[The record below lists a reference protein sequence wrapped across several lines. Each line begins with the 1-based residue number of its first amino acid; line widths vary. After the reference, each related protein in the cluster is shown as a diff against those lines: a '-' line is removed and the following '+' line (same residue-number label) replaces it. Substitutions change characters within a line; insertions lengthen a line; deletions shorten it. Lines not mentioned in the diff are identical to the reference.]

1 MYLLLFTILM
11 CIPFSV
17 RTTSETVYNGDTSI
31 CNSDNKEY
39 IGIEV
44 YVDATLDEPL
54 RQTTCESEIHKYGA
68 SVSNGGLNISVDL
81 LNCFLNFHT
90 VGVYTNRDTVYAKFA
105 SLDPWTTEPINSMT
119 HDDLVK
125 LTEECIVDIYLKCEV
140 DKTKDF
146 MKNGNRLKPRDFKT
160 VPPSNVGSMIELQS
174 DYCVNDV
181 TAYVK
186 IYDECGNIKQYS
198 IPTLRDYFTTK
209 NGQPR
214 KILKK
219 KFVNC

>member
-1 MYLLLFTILM
+1 MYLLFIILM
-11 CIPFSV
+11 YLLPFSFQ
-17 RTTSETVYNGDTSI
+17 TSEPAYDKSVCDSG
-31 CNSDNKEY
+31 NKEY
-39 IGIEV
+39 MGIEV
-44 YVDATLDEPL
+44 YVEATLDEPL

-105 SLDPWTTEPINSMT
+105 SLDPWTTEPMNSMT

-146 MKNGNRLKPRDFKT
+146 MKTNDNRLKPRDFKT
-160 VPPSNVGSMIELQS
+160 VPPSNVGSMIELQF

-186 IYDECGNIKQYS
+186 IYDECGNIKQHS

-219 KFVNC
+219 KIDNC

>member
-1 MYLLLFTILM
+1 MYLLFIILM
-11 CIPFSV
+11 YLLPFSFQ
-17 RTTSETVYNGDTSI
+17 TSEPAYDKSVCDSG
-31 CNSDNKEY
+31 NKEY
-39 IGIEV
+39 MGIEV
-44 YVDATLDEPL
+44 YVEATLDEPL

-105 SLDPWTTEPINSMT
+105 SLDPWTTEPMNSMT

-146 MKNGNRLKPRDFKT
+146 MKTNDNRLKPRDFKT

-186 IYDECGNIKQYS
+186 IYDECGNIKQHS

-219 KFVNC
+219 KIDNC